1 MKINL
6 FLSRLFAPKR
16 TPAADEQMLIQRK
29 ILALLDDPWY
39 ADVRPGPDGKLSVDT
54 LCQLTRHH
62 NGYVRE
68 NAVAALAVTQDI
80 AALEAL
86 LACVNDWVKPI
97 HLAATAAVIALL
109 TPVNAPAF
117 IAQLAQIRQLNARR
131 RYDHRAFVSHITGF
145 LVAKDLPGLQQ
156 TLHSPLRALRD
167 AALQTLIEQDRLYD
181 ETALLSV
188 LANRDSNLRA
198 IAVAYWLGK
207 NRLLSDV
214 LVMRL
219 LRDPWARIR
228 REVLF
233 YLDAHGQLPPSRL
246 HHALLLDK
254 NTLIQQRTRRMLEN
268 VVDATALWLQV
279 VPSAAF
285 TQAQR
290 RSALYGLKEV
300 AYPDLLPL
308 ARWSYTQHVPALR
321 KAALHILL
329 TLEGDDAKARILDA
343 LAQPSLSLSLTALKL
358 LSRSSLV
365 LTPAEVQHLLDNP
378 ASADHRFIYWRLLP
392 RLNKWDWLILLLRN
406 HARLAEHDRDEQCQI
421 WVSRYNQAGIAAT
434 VRQRET
440 LAALLPSAPEIQA
453 AIVGYLP

>member
-1 MKINL
+1 MKITP
-6 FLSRLFAPKR
+6 FLSRLFAPKLK
-16 TPAADEQMLIQRK
+16 PVVDDELLIHQK
-29 ILALLDDPWY
+29 ILALLDKPWH
-39 ADVRPGPDGKLSVDT
+39 ADVRPGPDGKLSVET

-68 NAVAALAVTQDI
+68 KAVAALAVTQDI

-97 HLAATAAVIALL
+97 HLAATTAVIALL

-145 LVAKDLPGLQQ
+145 LLAADLPALQQ
-156 TLHSPLRALRD
+156 ALHSPVRALRD
-167 AALQTLIEQDRLYD
+167 AALHTLIEQDRLYD

-198 IAVAYWLGK
+198 IAVEYWLGK
-207 NRLLSDV
+207 HRLLSDV

-228 REVLF
+228 RDVLF
-233 YLDAHGQLPPSRL
+233 YLDAHGQRPPARL

-279 VPSAAF
+279 VPSNAF
-285 TQAQR
+285 TPVQR

-308 ARWSYTQHVPALR
+308 AQWSYTQNVPAMR

-329 TLEGDDAKARILDA
+329 TLEGDDAKARMLDA
-343 LAQPSLSLSLTALKL
+343 LAQPSLSLSLAALKL
-358 LSRSSLV
+358 LPRSSLV

-378 ASADHRFIYWRLLP
+378 PSAAHRFIYWRLLP

-406 HARLAEHDRDEQCQI
+406 HARLAERERDEQRQI

-434 VRQRET
+434 AQQRET
-440 LAALLPSAPEIQA
+440 LAALLPSAPETAA
-453 AIVGYLP
+453 AIAGYLP